1 MKAVLDTNVFVS
13 GIYWSGSSDKVLR
26 AWKEGKFEHV
36 SSLEIIEEISKTLS
50 NFKIPLSADD
60 ILWWENLILENSLIV
75 VPKIKFNIVK
85 DDPDDNKF
93 FETALAG
100 KADYIVSQDKRH
112 VLKIREYKGIKT
124 ISPEEFMK
132 LI

>member
-1 MKAVLDTNVFVS
+1 M
-13 GIYWSGSSDKVLR
+13 
-26 AWKEGKFEHV
+26 
-36 SSLEIIEEISKTLS
+36 
-50 NFKIPLSADD
+50 
-60 ILWWENLILENSLIV
+60 
-75 VPKIKFNIVK
+75 PKIKLNIVK